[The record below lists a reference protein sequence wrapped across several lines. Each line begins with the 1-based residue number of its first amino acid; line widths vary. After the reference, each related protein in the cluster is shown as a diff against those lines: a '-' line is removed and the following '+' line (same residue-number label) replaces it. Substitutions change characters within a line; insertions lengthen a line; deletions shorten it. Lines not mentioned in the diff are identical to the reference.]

1 MEENKNGINRTENE
15 NAESTEKRS
24 ASKFHF
30 ANVKII
36 PGPKIDDPVS
46 SFYAGNEQQDNGEN
60 AAKVEAVKSEPA
72 TTAEELIEENE
83 TAAELEAV
91 IDTESETEYE
101 SVPEAEA
108 VVEVETEA
116 EPIKG
121 NEAVAELEAVVDAE
135 PAEEYESVSEAEAV
149 IEAEPAA
156 EVSFDNETDIYS
168 NSKTDTESEPVPE
181 EKNVFDVSETEVES
195 AVISEPVIKES
206 EPAEDGNDTPTIC
219 IIDETSTSVT
229 IEEGPD
235 IAVDEILPSNGK
247 KAKKQKEPLKLKPIQ
262 IILMAV
268 VGLVALWFVIFTVD
282 HTLAANGISPVFC
295 KKEVEYDDGSV
306 SYKGL
311 DHKVQF
317 KFDAQGNLTQMVLPA
332 WKDGPNDVSE

>member
-1 MEENKNGINRTENE
+1 MEENKNGINRTENG
-15 NAESTEKRS
+15 NAENTEKRS
-24 ASKFHF
+24 TSKFHF
-30 ANVKII
+30 ANVKVI

-60 AAKVEAVKSEPA
+60 AAKVEAVESEPA
-72 TTAEELIEENE
+72 TKEEEPTEESKA
-83 TAAELEAV
+83 AAELEAV

-101 SVPEAEA
+101 SV
-108 VVEVETEA
+108 
-116 EPIKG
+116 I
-121 NEAVAELEAVVDAE
+121 DAE
-135 PAEEYESVSEAEAV
+135 PADEYESVSEAEAV
-149 IEAEPAA
+149 IETEPAE

-168 NSKTDTESEPVPE
+168 NSETDTESESVPE

-206 EPAEDGNDTPTIC
+206 EPAEEGNDSPTIC

-311 DHKVQF
+311 GYKVQF

>member
-1 MEENKNGINRTENE
+1 MEKNKNGINRTENG
-15 NAESTEKRS
+15 NAENTEKRS
-24 ASKFHF
+24 TSKFHF
-30 ANVKII
+30 ANVKVI

-60 AAKVEAVKSEPA
+60 AAKVEAVESEPA

-101 SVPEAEA
+101 SV
-108 VVEVETEA
+108 
-116 EPIKG
+116 I
-121 NEAVAELEAVVDAE
+121 DAE
-135 PAEEYESVSEAEAV
+135 PADEYESVSEAEAV
-149 IEAEPAA
+149 IETEPAE

-168 NSKTDTESEPVPE
+168 NSETDTESESVPE

-206 EPAEDGNDTPTIC
+206 EPAEEGNDTPTIC

-311 DHKVQF
+311 GYKVQF

>member
-1 MEENKNGINRTENE
+1 MEENKNGINRTENG
-15 NAESTEKRS
+15 NAENTEKRS
-24 ASKFHF
+24 TSKFHF
-30 ANVKII
+30 ANVKVI

-60 AAKVEAVKSEPA
+60 AAKVEAVESEPA
-72 TTAEELIEENE
+72 TKEEEPTEESKA
-83 TAAELEAV
+83 AAELEAV

-101 SVPEAEA
+101 SV
-108 VVEVETEA
+108 
-116 EPIKG
+116 I
-121 NEAVAELEAVVDAE
+121 DAE
-135 PAEEYESVSEAEAV
+135 PADEYESVSEAEAV
-149 IEAEPAA
+149 IETEPAE

-168 NSKTDTESEPVPE
+168 NSETDTESESVPE

-206 EPAEDGNDTPTIC
+206 EPAEEGNDTPTIC

-311 DHKVQF
+311 GYKVQF